1 MSRLD
6 RRVQERDE
14 VRRFTKRGVAR
25 VALEMARQQDGY
37 ETGGQRRISVESNP
51 IAAEM
56 LRDKNLGEIERI
68 ARGNK
73 F

>member
-6 RRVQERDE
+6 KRVRERDH
-14 VRRFTKRGVAR
+14 VKRFTRRGVAR
-25 VALEMARQQDGY
+25 VALEMARQQDGLS
-37 ETGGQRRISVESNP
+37 TVGNRRITVETNP

-56 LRDKNLGEIERI
+56 LRNKKIGDIERI
-68 ARGNK
+68 AKENS